1 MTDTPVYRVSAFPN
15 QERRRA
21 ESAAE
26 RIRRRF
32 PGACLVTVF
41 LAGML
46 LQVQCAIDS
55 IRRAD
60 QAAGCFGEA
69 LHRGLDW
76 LQERNK
82 T

>member
-1 MTDTPVYRVSAFPN
+1 MVYLVSAFPN
-15 QERRRA
+15 QERGRA

-41 LAGML
+41 LPGLL
-46 LQVQCAIDS
+46 LQPQSAVDS
-55 IRRAD
+55 IRGSD
-60 QAAGCFGEA
+60 KAAASFGEA
-69 LHRGLDW
+69 LHICLEW
-76 LQERNK
+76 LHERNQ